1 MHTHHHHTPRIKM
14 KKKPLATNLVTLAMV
29 VALFI
34 VMFTL
39 SETGILSRHMRS
51 MLVPVCINIILAVSL
66 NLLVGFLGEL
76 TLGHAGF
83 MSVGAY
89 AGCLFSIAMKEILPM
104 AIRFP
109 LAMLVGGLVAAVF
122 GIVIGIPVLR
132 LHGDYLAIVT
142 LAFGEI
148 IRSVIINLEFT
159 GGAAG
164 LKGTPQDSTFVIAFI
179 VVMIT
184 LLVTMNLVNSRH
196 GRAITA
202 IRDNR
207 IAAEA
212 SGINVTYFRMLAF
225 VIAAFFAGVAGVL
238 YGHNLS
244 ILTAG
249 TFDYNKSIELLVI
262 VVLGGMGSIRGSVIS
277 AIIITLLPEVLRDLA
292 DYRMLIYALVLI
304 IMMLL
309 NASPRFAAFKTRF
322 SPGAIKAAIKAKKA
336 VKEGNANE

>member
-1 MHTHHHHTPRIKM
+1 MERIK
-14 KKKPLATNLVTLAMV
+14 KKAKPLTGNLITLAIVCVLFAV
-29 VALFI
+29 VFI
-34 VMFTL
+34 LV
-39 SETGILSRHMRS
+39 ETGNATRHMRS
-51 MLVPVCINIILAVSL
+51 MLVPICINIILAVSL
-66 NLLVGFLGEL
+66 NLTVGFLGEL

-89 AGCLFSIAMKEILPM
+89 AGCLFSIAMEEILPM
-104 AIRFP
+104 ALRFP
-109 LAMLVGGLVAAVF
+109 LAMLVGGFVAAFF
-122 GIVIGIPVLR
+122 GVLIGIPVLR

-148 IRSVIINLEFT
+148 IRSVIINLDFT

-164 LKGTPQDSTFVIAFI
+164 LKGTPQDSTFVIAF
-179 VVMIT
+179 VVVLIT
-184 LLVTMNLVNSRH
+184 LVAIMNMVNSRH

-212 SGINVTYFRMLAF
+212 CGINVTYFRMLAF
-225 VIAAFFAGVAGVL
+225 VIAAFFAGMAGVL

-244 ILTAG
+244 ILSAS

-277 AIIITLLPEVLRDLA
+277 AIIITVLPEALRELD
-292 DYRMLIYALVLI
+292 DFRMLIYALVLI
-304 IMMLL
+304 VMMLL
-309 NASPRFAAFKTRF
+309 NASPRFAALKGKLNY
-322 SPGAIKAAIKAKKA
+322 GALADAVRANKAKK
-336 VKEGNANE
+336 EGKAHE

>member
-1 MHTHHHHTPRIKM
+1 MDLIK
-14 KKKPLATNLVTLAMV
+14 KKKPLAGNLITLAILC
-29 VALFI
+29 ALF
-34 VMFTL
+34 VL
-39 SETGILSRHMRS
+39 VLILMEAGALTRHIRS
-51 MLVPVCINIILAVSL
+51 MLVPICINIILAVSL
-66 NLLVGFLGEL
+66 NLTVGFLGEL

-89 AGCLFSIAMKEILPM
+89 AGCLFSIAMQDILPT
-104 AIRFP
+104 AVRFP

-122 GIVIGIPVLR
+122 GVLIGIPVLR

-179 VVMIT
+179 VVIIT
-184 LLVTMNLVNSRH
+184 LLVIMNLVNSRH
-196 GRAITA
+196 GRTIMA

-225 VIAAFFAGVAGVL
+225 VVAAFFAGVAGVL

-244 ILTAG
+244 ILSAG

-262 VVLGGMGSIRGSVIS
+262 VVLGGMGRIRGSVIS
-277 AIIITLLPEVLRDLA
+277 AIIITVLPEALRELA
-292 DYRMLIYALVLI
+292 DFRMLIYALVLI
-304 IMMLL
+304 VMMLL
-309 NASPRFAAFKTRF
+309 NASPRFAALKGKLNY
-322 SPGAIKAAIKAKKA
+322 GALVDAIRSKAKK
-336 VKEGNANE
+336 EGKAHE

>member
-1 MHTHHHHTPRIKM
+1 M
-14 KKKPLATNLVTLAMV
+14 
-29 VALFI
+29 
-34 VMFTL
+34 
-39 SETGILSRHMRS
+39 E
-51 MLVPVCINIILAVSL
+51 
-66 NLLVGFLGEL
+66 
-76 TLGHAGF
+76 
-83 MSVGAY
+83 
-89 AGCLFSIAMKEILPM
+89 EILPM
-104 AIRFP
+104 ALRFP
-109 LAMLVGGLVAAVF
+109 LAMLVGGLVAACF
-122 GIVIGIPVLR
+122 GVLIGIPVLR

-164 LKGTPQDSTFVIAFI
+164 LKGTPQDSTFVIAF
-179 VVMIT
+179 VVVLIT
-184 LLVTMNLVNSRH
+184 LVVIMNLVNSRH

-212 SGINVTYFRMLAF
+212 CGINVTYFRMLAF

-244 ILTAG
+244 ILSAS

-277 AIIITLLPEVLRDLA
+277 AIIITVLPEALRELD
-292 DYRMLIYALVLI
+292 DFRMLIYALVLI
-304 IMMLL
+304 VMMIL
-309 NASPRFAAFKTRF
+309 NASPRFAALK
-322 SPGAIKAAIKAKKA
+322 GKLNYKALADAVRAKSASSKANKGGQTH
-336 VKEGNANE
+336 E

>member
-1 MHTHHHHTPRIKM
+1 MDLIK
-14 KKKPLATNLVTLAMV
+14 KKKPLAGNLITLAILCVLFVLVLILMEAG
-29 VALFI
+29 AL
-34 VMFTL
+34 T
-39 SETGILSRHMRS
+39 RHIRS
-51 MLVPVCINIILAVSL
+51 MLVPICINIILAVSL
-66 NLLVGFLGEL
+66 NLTVGFLGEL

-89 AGCLFSIAMKEILPM
+89 AGCLFSIAMQDILPT
-104 AIRFP
+104 AVRFP

-122 GIVIGIPVLR
+122 GVLIGIPVLR

-179 VVMIT
+179 VVIIT
-184 LLVTMNLVNSRH
+184 LLVIMNLVNSRH
-196 GRAITA
+196 GRAIMA

-244 ILTAG
+244 ILSAG

-277 AIIITLLPEVLRDLA
+277 AIIITVLPEALRELA
-292 DYRMLIYALVLI
+292 DFRMLIYALVLI
-304 IMMLL
+304 VMMLL
-309 NASPRFAAFKTRF
+309 NASPRFAALKGKLNY
-322 SPGAIKAAIKAKKA
+322 GALVDAIRSKAKK
-336 VKEGNANE
+336 EGKAHE

>member
-1 MHTHHHHTPRIKM
+1 MERIK
-14 KKKPLATNLVTLAMV
+14 KKAKPLTGNLITLAIVCVLFAV
-29 VALFI
+29 VFI
-34 VMFTL
+34 LV
-39 SETGILSRHMRS
+39 ETGNATRHMRS
-51 MLVPVCINIILAVSL
+51 MLVPICINIILAVSL
-66 NLLVGFLGEL
+66 NLTVGFLGEL

-89 AGCLFSIAMKEILPM
+89 AGCLFSIAMEEILPM
-104 AIRFP
+104 ALRFP
-109 LAMLVGGLVAAVF
+109 LAMLVGGLVAAFF
-122 GIVIGIPVLR
+122 GVLIGIPVLR

-148 IRSVIINLEFT
+148 IRSVIINLDFT

-164 LKGTPQDSTFVIAFI
+164 LKGTPQDSTFVIAF
-179 VVMIT
+179 VVVLIT
-184 LLVTMNLVNSRH
+184 LVAIMNMVNSRH

-212 SGINVTYFRMLAF
+212 CGINVTYFRMLAF

-244 ILTAG
+244 ILSAS

-277 AIIITLLPEVLRDLA
+277 AIIITVLPEALRELD
-292 DYRMLIYALVLI
+292 DFRMLIYALVLI
-304 IMMLL
+304 VMMLL
-309 NASPRFAAFKTRF
+309 NASPRFAALKGKLNY
-322 SPGAIKAAIKAKKA
+322 GALADAVRANKAKK
-336 VKEGNANE
+336 EGKAHE

>member
-1 MHTHHHHTPRIKM
+1 MERIK
-14 KKKPLATNLVTLAMV
+14 KKAKPLTGNLITLAIVCVLFAV
-29 VALFI
+29 VFI
-34 VMFTL
+34 LV
-39 SETGILSRHMRS
+39 ETGNATRHMRS
-51 MLVPVCINIILAVSL
+51 MLVPICINIILAVSL
-66 NLLVGFLGEL
+66 NLTVGFLGEL

-89 AGCLFSIAMKEILPM
+89 AGCLFSIAMEEILPM
-104 AIRFP
+104 ALRFP
-109 LAMLVGGLVAAVF
+109 LAMLVGGLVAAFF
-122 GIVIGIPVLR
+122 GVLIGIPVLR

-148 IRSVIINLEFT
+148 IRSVIINLDFT

-164 LKGTPQDSTFVIAFI
+164 LKGTPQDSTFVIAF
-179 VVMIT
+179 VVVLIT
-184 LLVTMNLVNSRH
+184 LVSIMNMVNSRH

-212 SGINVTYFRMLAF
+212 CGINVTYFRMLAF

-244 ILTAG
+244 ILSAS

-277 AIIITLLPEVLRDLA
+277 AIIITVLPEALRELD
-292 DYRMLIYALVLI
+292 DFRMLIYALVLI
-304 IMMLL
+304 VMMLL
-309 NASPRFAAFKTRF
+309 NASPRFAALKGKLNY
-322 SPGAIKAAIKAKKA
+322 GALADAVRANKAKK
-336 VKEGNANE
+336 EGKAHE

>member
-1 MHTHHHHTPRIKM
+1 MDLIK
-14 KKKPLATNLVTLAMV
+14 KKKPLAGNLITLAILC
-29 VALFI
+29 ALF
-34 VMFTL
+34 VL
-39 SETGILSRHMRS
+39 VLILMEAGALTRHIRS
-51 MLVPVCINIILAVSL
+51 MLVPICINIILAVSL
-66 NLLVGFLGEL
+66 NLTVGFLGEL

-89 AGCLFSIAMKEILPM
+89 AGCLFSIAMQDILPT
-104 AIRFP
+104 AVRFP

-122 GIVIGIPVLR
+122 GVLIGIPVLR

-179 VVMIT
+179 VVIIT
-184 LLVTMNLVNSRH
+184 LLVIMNLVNSRH
-196 GRAITA
+196 GRAIMA

-225 VIAAFFAGVAGVL
+225 VVAAFFAGVAGVL

-244 ILTAG
+244 ILSAG

-277 AIIITLLPEVLRDLA
+277 AIIITVLPEALRELA
-292 DYRMLIYALVLI
+292 DFRMLIYALVLI
-304 IMMLL
+304 VMMLL
-309 NASPRFAAFKTRF
+309 NASPRFAALKGKLNY
-322 SPGAIKAAIKAKKA
+322 GALVDAIRSKAKK
-336 VKEGNANE
+336 EGKAHE

>member
-1 MHTHHHHTPRIKM
+1 MERIK
-14 KKKPLATNLVTLAMV
+14 KKAKPLTGNLITLALV
-29 VALFI
+29 CLLFAVAFI
-34 VMFTL
+34 LV
-39 SETGILSRHMRS
+39 ETGNATRHMRS
-51 MLVPVCINIILAVSL
+51 MLVPICINIILAVSL
-66 NLLVGFLGEL
+66 NLTVGFLGEL

-89 AGCLFSIAMKEILPM
+89 AGCLFSIAMEEILPM
-104 AIRFP
+104 ALRFP
-109 LAMLVGGLVAAVF
+109 LAMLVGGFVAAFF
-122 GIVIGIPVLR
+122 GVLIGIPVLR

-148 IRSVIINLEFT
+148 IRSVIINLDFT

-164 LKGTPQDSTFVIAFI
+164 LKGTPQDSTFVIAF
-179 VVMIT
+179 VVVLIT
-184 LLVTMNLVNSRH
+184 LVAIMNMVNSRY

-212 SGINVTYFRMLAF
+212 CGINVTYFRMLAF

-244 ILTAG
+244 ILSAS

-277 AIIITLLPEVLRDLA
+277 AIIITVLPEALRELD
-292 DYRMLIYALVLI
+292 DFRMLIYALVLI
-304 IMMLL
+304 VMMLL
-309 NASPRFAAFKTRF
+309 NASPRFAALKGKLNY
-322 SPGAIKAAIKAKKA
+322 GALADAVRANKAKK
-336 VKEGNANE
+336 EGKAHE